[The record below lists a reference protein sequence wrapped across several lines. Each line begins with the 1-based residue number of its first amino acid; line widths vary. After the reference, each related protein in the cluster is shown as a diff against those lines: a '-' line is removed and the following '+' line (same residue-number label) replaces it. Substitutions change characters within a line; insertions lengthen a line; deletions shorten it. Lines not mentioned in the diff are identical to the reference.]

1 MDENSIEIKTAC
13 IRYQPRLKQIVR
25 IRQSTDEGITLEASP
40 LKLFTV
46 ANLRY
51 QLVVNTKLPCL
62 NLIWDWQFF
71 SVSGSNLSRYKINS
85 VAWVFHPF
93 IIYFPSSVAHSHWL
107 IRLFT
112 SFACGCFFSR
122 RTKFH
127 QRSGS
132 FDFSCRIVNFYHNIQ
147 WLIYWA
153 LCLARVAFFRPVL
166 SSSFRRIGNMSWLN
180 HWFHESRHL
189 RLLSAISP

>member
-71 SVSGSNLSRYKINS
+71 SVSGSNLSRYKVNS

-93 IIYFPSSVAHSHWL
+93 IIYFPSSVAHSHFDLYVCSHRLHVGAFLAEEPNFIRGVVVL
-107 IRLFT
+107 ILVAESLTFITIFNDLFT
-112 SFACGCFFSR
+112 KRCA
-122 RTKFH
+122 
-127 QRSGS
+127 
-132 FDFSCRIVNFYHNIQ
+132 
-147 WLIYWA
+147 
-153 LCLARVAFFRPVL
+153 
-166 SSSFRRIGNMSWLN
+166 
-180 HWFHESRHL
+180 
-189 RLLSAISP
+189 